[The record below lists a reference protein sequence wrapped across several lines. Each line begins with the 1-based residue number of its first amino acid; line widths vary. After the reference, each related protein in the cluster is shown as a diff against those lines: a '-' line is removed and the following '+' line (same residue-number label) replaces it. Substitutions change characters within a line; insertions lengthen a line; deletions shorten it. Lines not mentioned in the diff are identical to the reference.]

1 MAIAF
6 FIFCIF
12 PSFRLFPSKLLWYIF
27 MVSGSLRSFQGF
39 LLSLNMAI
47 IVILQSTS
55 DYSIFDVFVSQFV
68 FVVSAVSFFHVFYI
82 LLQASYVWLCA
93 VNCIWKIICRNS
105 LWQRHRISP
114 SSENFCCVVQ
124 GFLDSQSTGPQIHV
138 VLLLIHACFET
149 EALQDVSVLGIR
161 PWAMTF
167 ILLFPLGSKL
177 CISSFSGVSKCP

>member
-1 MAIAF
+1 MINMAIAF

-12 PSFRLFPSKLLWYIF
+12 PSFRLSPSKLLWYIF

-82 LLQASYVWLCA
+82 FLQASYVWLCA

-105 LWQRHRISP
+105 LWQRHRISS

-124 GFLDSQSTGPQIHV
+124 GFLDSQSKVQGHRYMLFCFWFMLALRLKPCRV
-138 VLLLIHACFET
+138 SEYWALGLELWLLYSF
-149 EALQDVSVLGIR
+149 
-161 PWAMTF
+161 
-167 ILLFPLGSKL
+167 FP
-177 CISSFSGVSKCP
+177 